1 MRGAARRTG
10 GQPSL
15 RICAAST
22 ECACVAHGGAHG
34 ARTLLE
40 CMLIPG
46 EVGKSHR
53 DHAAPRACAPPCTP
67 ARSPLKSSSGEQK
80 CAATLALLATSF
92 SRSNLGWRSL
102 RGGGGKFPQ
111 WHGQAAWL
119 RSGWWASCR
128 VQVREED
135 LPADYL
141 RTCLRVLGVLT
152 CPSVTGCACVRAT
165 AWAAHAFA
173 PPRLAAAGAPQ
184 QAWAASPAQDRPRYA
199 KAALQRVGRPRWG
212 GGGPAN
218 AASAPRVGPL
228 WTTRTRAGVGV
239 SAERGGGNLRRA
251 EQWRNRGNKDW
262 EAQRQERNTPA
273 PVFALQRL
281 LRVLAAAFLATW
293 AYAFLSL
300 WLPLAGSALA
310 AAAGVVATGPWA
322 MAVASAGGVSS
333 LAGQAG
339 ATLSAVSAA
348 IETSVPA
355 LGVVAPVLA
364 APLGLALLAGGVVRQ
379 LLVSPALFV
388 WSSLVLAA
396 QLAKA
401 MCVAAGGVAAAGL
414 GEAVRGVSVLL
425 TSEAVGAVMLRRD
438 VLFYLGMLLFLRT
451 MASSLNLHQVLL
463 NLLFY
468 FLSSWCA
475 RRRLVCLRA
484 GSISW
489 LRRSTFTRCC

>member
-1 MRGAARRTG
+1 MARTGSLAALGVVGLVPCAGARRG
-10 GQPSL
+10 P
-15 RICAAST
+15 
-22 ECACVAHGGAHG
+22 
-34 ARTLLE
+34 
-40 CMLIPG
+40 PG
-46 EVGKSHR
+46 R
-53 DHAAPRACAPPCTP
+53 
-67 ARSPLKSSSGEQK
+67 
-80 CAATLALLATSF
+80 LLA
-92 SRSNLGWRSL
+92 
-102 RGGGGKFPQ
+102 
-111 WHGQAAWL
+111 
-119 RSGWWASCR
+119 
-128 VQVREED
+128 
-135 LPADYL
+135 YL
-141 RTCLRVLGVLT
+141 SPC
-152 CPSVTGCACVRAT
+152 SGCAHMSVSDWVCVCAT

-212 GGGPAN
+212 GRGPAN

-463 NLLFY
+463 NTAISTHTHTHSHTLSLSDITYLFLY
-468 FLSSWCA
+468 MYCIYCFIWLNASVDHGFVA
-475 RRRLVCLRA
+475 RPPPGAAVCV
-484 GSISW
+484 
-489 LRRSTFTRCC
+489 CCYIYSCGCDD

>member
-1 MRGAARRTG
+1 MARIGRLAALGVVGLVPCAGARRG
-10 GQPSL
+10 PPGRL
-15 RICAAST
+15 RAYLS
-22 ECACVAHGGAHG
+22 
-34 ARTLLE
+34 
-40 CMLIPG
+40 
-46 EVGKSHR
+46 
-53 DHAAPRACAPPCTP
+53 PC
-67 ARSPLKSSSGEQK
+67 S
-80 CAATLALLATSF
+80 
-92 SRSNLGWRSL
+92 
-102 RGGGGKFPQ
+102 
-111 WHGQAAWL
+111 
-119 RSGWWASCR
+119 
-128 VQVREED
+128 
-135 LPADYL
+135 
-141 RTCLRVLGVLT
+141 
-152 CPSVTGCACVRAT
+152 GCAHMSVSDWVCVCAT

-212 GGGPAN
+212 GRGPAN

-273 PVFALQRL
+273 PVFVLQRL

-401 MCVAAGGVAAAGL
+401 MCVAAGAVAAAGL

-463 NLLFY
+463 NT
-468 FLSSWCA
+468 A
-475 RRRLVCLRA
+475 
-484 GSISW
+484 IS
-489 LRRSTFTRCC
+489 THTHTTYTRCC